1 MGRIPT
7 VKFELHSAAGVF
19 LARRGAE
26 KFFATGPFSSFLF
39 PLAAL
44 ICLSLNNEKEPI
56 MGRGK
61 GLNFTVKL

>member
-1 MGRIPT
+1 MGRIPE
-7 VKFELHSAAGVF
+7 VNFELLSPEAGF
-19 LARRGAE
+19 LAWRGAQ